1 MSYSKPVDSEAGAL
15 NSCRNAALLLRLL
28 SDVPPEHFEK
38 IVRALLVA
46 VDRIMIESEQT
57 RAANVSPGVGTAF
70 QMLTDETLWKALIP
84 LSEGAKA
91 FVELMARPVDQDG
104 TPVDFQGPP
113 K

>member
-1 MSYSKPVDSEAGAL
+1 MSHFEPANSEAAAL

-28 SDVPPEHFEK
+28 SEVPPEHFEK
-38 IVRALLVA
+38 IVRGLLVA
-46 VDRIMIESEQT
+46 VERIIVESEQT

-91 FVELMARPVDQDG
+91 FVEVMARPVEANATGVD
-104 TPVDFQGPP
+104 TPGS
-113 K
+113 